1 VERGDE
7 SNAWSRAVGACGG
20 AYVFMRDRHYS
31 LTDSATGE
39 VQRHDVRQRNQQLR
53 VYIAMNSVR

>member
-1 VERGDE
+1 
-7 SNAWSRAVGACGG
+7 
-20 AYVFMRDRHYS
+20 MRDRHYS

-39 VQRHDVRQRNQQLR
+39 VRRHDVRQRNQQLR